1 MEQAGIVA
9 PMQEPSLSASAD
21 SIAAAAGAGDTLQP
35 VLEVPATFWQP
46 GGEGVADRRTVAAEV
61 PVALVF
67 NGISHAVM
75 MATPDD
81 LPAFAI
87 GFALSEGIVERREDC
102 RGVEVTFHGAGTAD
116 AGCSVHIEIA
126 PRQFARLKE
135 IRRALA
141 GRTGCGI
148 CGIDSLQA
156 LDLHPAPLPA
166 PAWRDRLDM
175 AAINRAFGALAQH
188 QVLNAQTGA
197 LHAAGWAT
205 PEGQLTDVLEDV
217 GRHNALDK
225 LLGSLALAG
234 RLGEPGFIVMTSRTS
249 YELVRK
255 CARLGVPAL
264 ATISAPTGLAL
275 QLAQEAGMHLWGF
288 CRPPTAVRYI

>member
-1 MEQAGIVA
+1 
-9 PMQEPSLSASAD
+9 MQEPPVSAHDAEAESALPPVQD
-21 SIAAAAGAGDTLQP
+21 VPVTRWPDGGGGGAD
-35 VLEVPATFWQP
+35 V
-46 GGEGVADRRTVAAEV
+46 RTVAAEV

-75 MATPDD
+75 MATPES
-81 LPAFAI
+81 LPAFAV
-87 GFALSEGIVERREDC
+87 GFALSEGIIGQPGDC
-102 RGVEVTFHGAGTAD
+102 RSVDVAVHGAGTAD

-135 IRRALA
+135 LRRTLA

-166 PAWRDRLDM
+166 PAWREQLGL
-175 AAINRAFGALAQH
+175 AAINRAFGALAPR
-188 QVLNAQTGA
+188 QVLNARTGA

-205 PEGQLTDVLEDV
+205 PEGLLTDVFEDV

-225 LLGSLALAG
+225 LLGHLALAG
-234 RLGEPGFIVMTSRTS
+234 RLGEPGFVVMTSRTS

-275 QLAQEAGMHLWGF
+275 QLAREAGMHLWGL
-288 CRPPTAVRYI
+288 CRPPTAVRYV